1 MVNLQNLRDALAML
15 IPLASIFWAL
25 SIPPRLGWL
34 VFPEQLL
41 AIILALAIAVVFLDS
56 SNDNTSPLIA
66 RINVGL
72 ALLALLAG
80 MYLAIRIPVLSEEAF
95 FRPKESLAVAIIIV
109 PLVIEGLRRA
119 VGLSL
124 VVVFALF
131 ALYAIAGEMI
141 PGKLQARASTPVE
154 LLCFLATDTTAMLG
168 LPLSVTSF
176 VVVMFI
182 LFGRT
187 LQTTG
192 GTAFFTGLSQAV
204 AGSGP
209 GSSAKVSVIAS
220 SLFGSISGSAV
231 SNVMSTG
238 VLTIPMMK
246 KSGMPAHRAA
256 AIESVASTGGQLM
269 PPIMGAAAFL
279 MAEFLQL
286 PYKDILVAALVPAV
300 LYYLALF
307 LQVDFLSRRFNLGTG
322 SSTTES
328 ATVKDVLKSGWL
340 LPIPFCVL
348 IVALF
353 QFNLSPEMAVLVSLV
368 SLVVLSF
375 LRKDKTQRMTPARVL
390 QDLVHTGR
398 AISGLILVT
407 AIAGM
412 IIGILSNTGLS
423 FSLGFVLLGFG
434 ENSLFGLL
442 LITAA
447 VCILLGMG
455 LPTTGVYLLLA
466 TLAAPPLI
474 NLGLEPIQAHLFVL
488 YFGMLSMITPPVAL
502 AAFAAAS
509 LANAPQMRT
518 GFEAMRMGWCA
529 YLVPFLFVYHPAVLL
544 QGSAIQILVTLS
556 SIVIALL
563 LASAAI
569 AGYARS
575 ELNVGIRIALMVLAI
590 PLLLPLPKEWVW
602 LQYLALCV
610 AGFMLLRYWFST
622 KANKQTSAN
631 LNDQETH

>member
-1 MVNLQNLRDALAML
+1 MLHKSRNSLALL
-15 IPLASIFWAL
+15 IPLVSIVWVL
-25 SIPPRLGWL
+25 SVPQRLGVL
-34 VFPEQLL
+34 VYSEQLL
-41 AIILALAIAVVFLDS
+41 AVILAIATALVYLDS
-56 SNDNTSPLIA
+56 
-66 RINVGL
+66 INEDTTPNSKLVSQCFA
-72 ALLALLAG
+72 ALSLLAG
-80 MYLAIRIPVLSEEAF
+80 GYLAVRVPVLSEEAF
-95 FRPKESLAVAIIIV
+95 FRPRESLMVSIIV
-109 PLVIEGLRRA
+109 IPLVIEALRRS

-124 VVVFALF
+124 VIVFSLFVV
-131 ALYAIAGEMI
+131 YAVFGDLI
-141 PGKLQARASTPVE
+141 PGKMQGRASSPAE
-154 LLCFLATDTTAMLG
+154 LLRFLGTDTTAMLG

-192 GTAFFTGLSQAV
+192 GTEFFTGLSQAV
-204 AGSGP
+204 AGRGP
-209 GSSAKVSVIAS
+209 GSPAKVAIIAS

-238 VLTIPMMK
+238 VVTIPMMK
-246 KSGMPAHRAA
+246 KSGLPAFRAA

-279 MAEFLQL
+279 MAEFLQV
-286 PYKDILVAALVPAV
+286 PYRDILIAALVPAV

-307 LQVDFLSRRFNLGTG
+307 LQVDFLARRFHLGSG
-322 SSTTES
+322 DESKTTRLR
-328 ATVKDVLKSGWL
+328 DVFKSGWL
-340 LPIPFCVL
+340 LPIPFAVL

-353 QFNLSPEMAVLVSLV
+353 KFNLSPELAVLVALTV
-368 SLVVLSF
+368 LIVLSY
-375 LRKDKTQRMTPARVL
+375 LRKDPEQRMTPARVI
-390 QDLVHTGR
+390 QDLTATGR
-398 AISGLILVT
+398 SVAGLILVT

-434 ENSLFGLL
+434 ENTLVGLL

-447 VCILLGMG
+447 VCIVLGMG

-509 LANAPQMRT
+509 LAGSPQMRT
-518 GFEAMRMGWCA
+518 GFEAMRLGWCA
-529 YLVPFLFVYHPAVLL
+529 YLVPFLFIYHPALLL
-544 QGSAIQILVTLS
+544 QGSLLTILTTLLS
-556 SIVIALL
+556 VLVALL
-563 LASAAI
+563 LLSAAI
-569 AGYARS
+569 AGYAY
-575 ELNVGIRIALMVLAI
+575 GPIRPVNRFALAI
-590 PLLLPLPKEWVW
+590 LATPLLLPLPES
-602 LQYLALCV
+602 LLAIRYTS
-610 AGFMLLRYWFST
+610 LLGAIALLIWHLHRSHQIKSDNST
-622 KANKQTSAN
+622 SMRS
-631 LNDQETH
+631 NDA

>member
-1 MVNLQNLRDALAML
+1 ML
-15 IPLASIFWAL
+15 IPLTSMVWVL
-25 SIPPRLGWL
+25 SIPQRLGWL

-41 AIILALAIAVVFLDS
+41 AIILALAIAVVFLNS
-56 SNDNTSPLIA
+56 SNEESSATEIKVN
-66 RINVGL
+66 NGL
-72 ALLALLAG
+72 AALALLAG
-80 MYLAIRIPVLSEEAF
+80 MYLAYRIPVLSEESF
-95 FRPKESLAVAIIIV
+95 FRPKESLAVALVFI
-109 PLVIEGLRRA
+109 PLLIEGMRRG

-124 VVVFALF
+124 VIVFGLF
-131 ALYAIAGEMI
+131 VLYATLGDAI
-141 PGKLQARASTPVE
+141 PGKMQARESTPAE
-154 LLCFLATDTTAMLG
+154 LMRFLATDTTAMLG

-192 GTAFFTGLSQAV
+192 GTAFFTGLSRAV
-204 AGSGP
+204 AGNGP

-238 VLTIPMMK
+238 VLTIPLMK
-246 KSGMPAHRAA
+246 KSGMPAYRAA

-286 PYKDILVAALVPAV
+286 PYKDILIAALVPAI

-307 LQVDFLSRRFNLGTG
+307 LQVDFLSQRFNLG
-322 SSTTES
+322 S
-328 ATVKDVLKSGWL
+328 AEHTVKSESVRDVLKSGWL
-340 LPIPFCVL
+340 LPVPFAVL

-353 QFNLSPEMAVLVSLV
+353 QFNMSPEMAVFVSLL
-368 SLVVLSF
+368 SLIILSF
-375 LRKDKTQRMTPARVL
+375 LRKEPTQRMTPQRIL
-390 QDLVHTGR
+390 QDLIHTGR
-398 AISGLILVT
+398 SIAGLILVT

-423 FSLGFVLLGFG
+423 FSLGFVLLGYG
-434 ENSLFGLL
+434 ESSLLGLL
-442 LITAA
+442 LITGA

-474 NLGLEPIQAHLFVL
+474 NLGLQPIQAHLFVL

-509 LANAPQMRT
+509 LAGAPQMRT
-518 GFEAMRMGWCA
+518 GFEAMRLGWCA

-544 QGSAIQILVTLS
+544 QGSPIYIALTLM
-556 SIVIALL
+556 SIVVALL

-569 AGYARS
+569 AGFAKR
-575 ELNVGIRIALMVLAI
+575 ELSTVVRLALLVLAI
-590 PLLLPLPKEWVW
+590 PLLYPFPDNLLWV
-602 LQYLALCV
+602 QYAALAV
-610 AGFMLLRYWFST
+610 ALLLLLKHQFSKGDT
-622 KANKQTSAN
+622 MMPVNRNS
-631 LNDQETH
+631 DQESI